1 MEHIEN
7 ITEIRAA
14 VKHILFEEYH
24 LESVNDIFDL
34 DGETLAEMYEQ
45 FKCVMEEVWMVK
57 TWRVFLTGLM
67 ADLMKLAS

>member
-1 MEHIEN
+1 MESNEN

-24 LESVNDIFDL
+24 LESVNDIFEL

-45 FKCVMEEVWMVK
+45 LKAVMEEY
-57 TWRVFLTGLM
+57 GL
-67 ADLMKLAS
+67 DGEDVESILNGIDD

>member
-34 DGETLAEMYEQ
+34 DGEILAEMYEQ
-45 FKCVMEEVWMVK
+45 FKCVMEEY
-57 TWRVFLTGLM
+57 GL
-67 ADLMKLAS
+67 DGEDVESILNGIDG

>member
-7 ITEIRAA
+7 IKEIRAA

-24 LESVNDIFDL
+24 LESVNDIFEL

-45 FKCVMEEVWMVK
+45 LKAVMEEY
-57 TWRVFLTGLM
+57 GL
-67 ADLMKLAS
+67 DGEDVESILNGIDD

>member
-7 ITEIRAA
+7 IMEIRAA

-45 FKCVMEEVWMVK
+45 FKCVMEEY
-57 TWRVFLTGLM
+57 GL
-67 ADLMKLAS
+67 DGEDVESILNGIDG

>member
-7 ITEIRAA
+7 IMEIRAA

-24 LESVNDIFDL
+24 TESVNDIFEL

-45 FKCVMEEVWMVK
+45 LKAVMEEY
-57 TWRVFLTGLM
+57 GL
-67 ADLMKLAS
+67 DGEDVESVLNGIDD

>member
-45 FKCVMEEVWMVK
+45 FKCVMEEY
-57 TWRVFLTGLM
+57 GL
-67 ADLMKLAS
+67 DGEDVESILNGVDG